1 MRCISIFIA
10 LLTLTAAASAQSPS
24 ASPPATPARTIGV
37 KPSPPFVIKQNDGSW
52 SGISIELWR
61 DIAEALQ
68 ITYTL
73 REYDLQG
80 LLQAVQ
86 QSDIDAAVGALS
98 ITSERERV
106 MDFTHPFYN
115 TGLSIAVAEHS
126 QWPILTKAKRIMSR
140 EFFAVLALLFTLLLL
155 LGVIIWLCERR
166 RNPQQF
172 GGNPL
177 HGIGAGLWWAAVTMT
192 TVGYGDK
199 TPVTLL
205 GRVVALVWMYMA
217 LILLT
222 SFVAAITAVLT
233 LSELSSSIDSPA
245 DLTQYTIATVTAS
258 SSETY
263 LAHHH
268 LSRRPYPSLAEA
280 LQAVSS
286 GEADA
291 AVYDEALLHYLML
304 TEFAGQVRVLPFV
317 FARQS
322 YGIALPSGSALRE
335 PVNQA
340 LLKIT
345 RQEAWQGVLER
356 YLGERK
362 S

>member
-1 MRCISIFIA
+1 MA
-10 LLTLTAAASAQSPS
+10 LLILAAAASAQSPT
-24 ASPPATPARTIGV
+24 ASPSAKSTYTIGV
-37 KPSPPFVIKQNDGSW
+37 KPSPPFVIKQQDGSW

-86 QSDIDAAVGALS
+86 SGGIDAAVGALS
-98 ITSERERV
+98 ITSERERL

-115 TGLSIAVAEHS
+115 TGLSIAVPERS
-126 QWPILTKAKRIMSR
+126 QWPILTKAKRILSR

-172 GGNPL
+172 GGSAL

-199 TPVTLL
+199 APVTLL
-205 GRVVALVWMYMA
+205 GRIVALVWMYMA

-233 LSELSSSIDSPA
+233 LSELSSSIDGPA
-245 DLTQYTIATVTAS
+245 DLAQHTTATVSAS

-263 LAHHH
+263 LAQHR
-268 LSRRPYPSLAEA
+268 LSRRPYPTLDEA
-280 LQAVSS
+280 LQAVAR

-291 AVYDEALLHYLML
+291 AVYDEALLRYLML
-304 TEFAGQVRVLPFV
+304 KDFSGQVRVLPV
-317 FARQS
+317 LFARQS
-322 YGIALPSGSALRE
+322 YGIALPDGSALRE
-335 PVNQA
+335 PVNRV
-340 LLKIT
+340 LLKII
-345 RQEAWQGVLER
+345 REEAWQSMLDR

>member
-1 MRCISIFIA
+1 MRSIFIFMA
-10 LLTLTAAASAQSPS
+10 LLILAAAASAQSPT
-24 ASPPATPARTIGV
+24 ASPPVKSAYTIGV
-37 KPSPPFVIKQNDGSW
+37 KPSPPFVIQQQDGSW

-61 DIAEALQ
+61 GVAEALQ

-86 QSDIDAAVGALS
+86 RGDIDAAVGALS
-98 ITSERERV
+98 ITSERERL
-106 MDFTHPFYN
+106 MDFTHPYYN
-115 TGLSIAVAEHS
+115 TGLSIAVAEQS
-126 QWPILTKAKRIMSR
+126 KWPILTKAKRILSR

-155 LGVIIWLCERR
+155 IGVIIWVCERR

-172 GGNPL
+172 GGGAIQ
-177 HGIGAGLWWAAVTMT
+177 GIGAGLWWAAVTMT

-199 TPVTLL
+199 APVTPL
-205 GRVVALVWMYMA
+205 GRIVALVWMYMA

-245 DLTQYTIATVTAS
+245 HLAQRTIATVPAS
-258 SSETY
+258 SSDAY
-263 LAHHH
+263 LAERH
-268 LSRRPYPSLAEA
+268 LSRRPYPTLAEA
-280 LQAVSS
+280 LQAVARS
-286 GEADA
+286 EADA
-291 AVYDEALLHYLML
+291 AVYDEALLRYLMRKDFL
-304 TEFAGQVRVLPFV
+304 GQVRVLPLL
-317 FARQS
+317 FAPQS
-322 YGIALPSGSALRE
+322 YGIALPDGSALRE
-335 PVNQA
+335 PVNQV
-340 LLKIT
+340 LLKII
-345 RQEAWQGVLER
+345 REEAWQNMLER